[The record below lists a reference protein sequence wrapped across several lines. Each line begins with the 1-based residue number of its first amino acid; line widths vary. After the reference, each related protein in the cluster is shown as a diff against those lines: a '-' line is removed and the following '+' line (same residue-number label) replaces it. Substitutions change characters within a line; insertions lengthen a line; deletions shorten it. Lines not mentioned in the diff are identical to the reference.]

1 MDVIMLIS
9 LCILSQFQSLKE
21 RKVERNMTEATQM
34 DTGPPVSHESEDTY
48 REKFENLKILV
59 QQQQRELQSQKI
71 RNEGVTTIT
80 TCLQEERE
88 ENSQLRNK
96 IQKLEQSV
104 VTLQSRLSASGHN
117 SNLNVQEGESVLPGP
132 SKQILENLVRENTR
146 LRQSLRQAS
155 GDPAHMEH
163 LEKVTLFKKK
173 RKYRSLGLTRNL
185 QFVHNESHFRIF

>member
-1 MDVIMLIS
+1 MDIIMLIS
-9 LCILSQFQSLKE
+9 LCILSQFQTSLKE

-104 VTLQSRLSASGHN
+104 VTLQSRLSATGHN

-163 LEKVTLFKKK
+163 LEKVTYFQEKEKMPFVGIDQK
-173 RKYRSLGLTRNL
+173 LT
-185 QFVHNESHFRIF
+185 ICT